1 MPFICIGP
9 VCIPWSAL
17 LPVIVYLGRPV
28 WNRLPP
34 PVQKQL
40 TEYAN
45 AFTDWMQANVWDA
58 IGWKAKAEKPK
69 LAAGPAP
76 TAGGLRA
83 QLGSVIGVHSE
94 AEWEAAIA
102 LTKERELVAVVDFTA
117 EWCGP
122 CQAIKP
128 FYTELAAKHKDA
140 ALFLKVDVDEMDDI
154 AQEAGVAAMPTFMAY
169 KGGAKIDTIT
179 GARKDALEKMVL
191 KAIAPV
197 K

>member
-1 MPFICIGP
+1 
-9 VCIPWSAL
+9 
-17 LPVIVYLGRPV
+17 
-28 WNRLPP
+28 
-34 PVQKQL
+34 
-40 TEYAN
+40 
-45 AFTDWMQANVWDA
+45 MQANVWDA

-102 LTKERELVAVVDFTA
+102 LTKESELVAVVDFTA

-154 AQEAGVAAMPTFMAY
+154 VRRRRASRRCRPSWRTRAARRLTRSP
-169 KGGAKIDTIT
+169 
-179 GARKDALEKMVL
+179 ARARTRWRRWS
-191 KAIAPV
+191 
-197 K
+197 

>member
-1 MPFICIGP
+1 ML
-9 VCIPWSAL
+9 SSLLLLL
-17 LPVIVYLGRPV
+17 LPRSCGAFGVASLAATMPRA
-28 WNRLPP
+28 
-34 PVQKQL
+34 PVQRIPAHPSMGPLVRQVN
-40 TEYAN
+40 TAE
-45 AFTDWMQANVWDA
+45 FEEA
-58 IGWKAKAEKPK
+58 IQDCATP
-69 LAAGPAP
+69 
-76 TAGGLRA
+76 
-83 QLGSVIGVHSE
+83 I
-94 AEWEAAIA
+94 
-102 LTKERELVAVVDFTA
+102 VVDVFA

-191 KAIAPV
+191 KAIA
-197 K
+197 